1 MIGRAWQARVAGD
14 GSSGEGGLSI
24 CRPDSDERSMRAYA
38 CSMACR
44 FALRGLPCPARP
56 CPLPRTN
63 LLRPGQSLP
72 DPAQAPSL
80 HTTSTPKL
88 TVKYQ
93 PVRNIPCLPLGNDRG
108 PPDPCPPPHR
118 CPTAARPPRRARP
131 RAWAGPR
138 ARSKHAGVDA
148 DARRVERRE
157 CKKETRRTDVTDA
170 ALCAS
175 LASHAENAAAGAASV
190 EHVTLSARW
199 TRVVLSRPNRRPS
212 SISLPRDLCEYSHS
226 LGTSPA
232 DRPRHAFDNR
242 APRGAHAPGSV
253 HPEPS
258 HKSLT
263 SLLSPPQIRPPCVSP
278 VPAPRPSADLRSPSG
293 PVPSLPRPPR
303 TSPPAAPAS
312 PARRLMCAV
321 SRASPRSPTDAPT
334 LPIFIVE
341 RDAPRMASGR
351 EAPPPDRGIGV
362 PPPAR

>member
-1 MIGRAWQARVAGD
+1 MCGRR
-14 GSSGEGGLSI
+14 
-24 CRPDSDERSMRAYA
+24 RP
-38 CSMACR
+38 
-44 FALRGLPCPARP
+44 P
-56 CPLPRTN
+56 PLP
-63 LLRPGQSLP
+63 
-72 DPAQAPSL
+72 
-80 HTTSTPKL
+80 
-88 TVKYQ
+88 
-93 PVRNIPCLPLGNDRG
+93 
-108 PPDPCPPPHR
+108 
-118 CPTAARPPRRARP
+118 
-131 RAWAGPR
+131 W
-138 ARSKHAGVDA
+138 
-148 DARRVERRE
+148 VERRE
-157 CKKETRRTDVTDA
+157 CKKETRRTDLTDA

-312 PARRLMCAV
+312 PARLLMCAV
-321 SRASPRSPTDAPT
+321 ARASPRSPTDAPT

-351 EAPPPDRGIGV
+351 EAPRLTEGSESPRPRGDALPPLRY
-362 PPPAR
+362 